1 MDDKQIT
8 TILVIITII
17 LLILSSIG
25 ACLYTI
31 PICFIRRF
39 HTPPHLLSV
48 NICIAI
54 FICTTYW
61 AIFFILNS
69 FYPSILWTTKSCLLI
84 TYLRM
89 MVNCQVLYA
98 LCMVSLNRLFSVV
111 YKNKILFRTKKW
123 VVICVSIQWIF
134 VSLITLPL
142 FASTLMVN
150 E

>member
-1 MDDKQIT
+1 MDDQQIA

-17 LLILSSIG
+17 ILGLISIL
-25 ACLYTI
+25 ACLYSI

-39 HTPPHLLSV
+39 HTPLHLLSLSV
-48 NICIAI
+48 CIAI

-69 FYPSILWTTKSCLLI
+69 FYPSILWTSKSCLLI
-84 TYLRM
+84 TYLRI

-98 LCMVSLNRLFSVV
+98 LCMVSLNRLFTIV

-123 VVICVSIQWIF
+123 VVICISIQWIL
-134 VSLITLPL
+134 VVLLSLPL
-142 FASTLMVN
+142 FASNRMVN
-150 E
+150 